1 MGRIGAFEEVAM
13 SGWKIGSVAVTPV
26 IELTLPIPGSFLI
39 PQATPEALAPYRE
52 WLLPGYM
59 TEDGLINLTIQAFLV
74 ESRGRKIIVDTCV
87 GNGKTR
93 SVPQMNELDTPFLDH
108 ITDAGFPPEK
118 VDTVICTHLHVDH
131 VGWNTKQV
139 DGRWV
144 PTFPN
149 ARYVMARTDY
159 DYWSQAAD
167 PEAAAIFGDSVRPVF
182 EAGLVDLVDAGHQ
195 ITPEIGLLPT
205 PGHTPGHCSVTISS
219 SGGEEG
225 VITGDVMHHP
235 SQCMHPEWD
244 NNFDSDREQAK
255 RTRLGFLERYG
266 SGAVRVIGTHFG
278 TPAAT
283 RIVPSGDR
291 WKVEGH
297 ARASGASR

>member
-1 MGRIGAFEEVAM
+1 MT
-13 SGWKIGSVAVTPV
+13 GWKIGSATVTPV
-26 IELTLPIPGSFLI
+26 IELTLPVPGTLLI
-39 PQATPEALAPYRE
+39 PQATPEALAPYAD
-52 WLLPGYM
+52 WLRPGYM
-59 TEDGLINLTIQAFLV
+59 TEQGQINLTIQAFLV

-93 SVPQMNELDTPFLDH
+93 PAPFNELDTPFLQH

-131 VGWNTKQV
+131 VGWNTKKV
-139 DGRWV
+139 DGKWV

-149 ARYVMARTDY
+149 ARYVMARADY
-159 DYWSQAAD
+159 DHFDASTDENTVAV
-167 PEAAAIFGDSVRPVF
+167 FGDSVRPVF
-182 EAGLVDLVDAGHQ
+182 EAGLVDLVDTSYR

-219 SGGEEG
+219 SGGEEA
-225 VITGDVMHHP
+225 VITGDLMHHP

-244 NNFDSDREQAK
+244 CAFDNDGATAK
-255 RTRLGFLERYG
+255 RTRLGFLERFG

-278 TPAAT
+278 QPAAT
-283 RIVPSGDR
+283 RIVPNGNR
-291 WKVEGH
+291 WKVQAGERAVAG
-297 ARASGASR
+297 AR